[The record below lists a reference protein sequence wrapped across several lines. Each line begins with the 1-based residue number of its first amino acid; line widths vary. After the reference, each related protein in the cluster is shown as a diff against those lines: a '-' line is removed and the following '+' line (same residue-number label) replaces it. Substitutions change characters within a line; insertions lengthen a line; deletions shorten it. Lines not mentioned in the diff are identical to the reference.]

1 MTVHQV
7 NPARAAG
14 WVDVVSMPCMGRS
27 REAQS
32 RTSTIKA
39 EILCDKT
46 KTTAVEA
53 GATGLWYKYAD
64 KVLGVD
70 TFGESAPAP
79 LIFEKKGITAANL
92 AKVASA

>member
-1 MTVHQV
+1 MTCRLHAVH
-7 NPARAAG
+7 G
-14 WVDVVSMPCMGRS
+14 EVSSRRS
-27 REAQS
+27 RGQVQLRPRS
-32 RTSTIKA
+32 SIKA
-39 EILCDKT
+39 EILCDKS